1 MVPTRAWELTIP
13 PVLLTCIIHHPFV
26 VCRMAVERPVL
37 TVSELNRQIRSWLE
51 HEIGHVRVE
60 GELSNLSKPASG
72 HFYFTLKDASAQ
84 IRCVF
89 FRNRHAESDFIR
101 LQNGQQVLIFGNL
114 SLYEARGDYQLIVE
128 LIQDAGEGDLF
139 RQFELLKTKLSALGL
154 FDATRKKTIPAFPS
168 KIGIITSASGAA
180 LRDILSTLERR
191 YPIADIVVYACEVQG
206 KTAAQQLIQAIH
218 QANVEKRCDVLILA
232 RGGGSIEDLW
242 SFNDE
247 LLAHAIAKSELPIV
261 SGVGHETDF
270 TIADFVADL
279 RAATPTGAAEAV
291 TPNRLDLIA
300 YLQTIEERLLSS
312 MSRSMQHCQLRLQHE
327 TNKLASPKRLIS
339 NYWQNLDHL
348 RIHLVHLIEQFVT
361 QKRHDLLLIKNS
373 LETKSPTVQLHQALL
388 NVQSLENKLVQY
400 VTIKFNQSKQMLTS
414 QLATLHAV
422 SPLAT
427 LDRGYAIVTGHQKI
441 LLDSEL
447 VQLGDTVDIRLAKG
461 HLRGIICEKN

>member
-1 MVPTRAWELTIP
+1 MVPTRVRELTIR

-26 VCRMAVERPVL
+26 VYRMAVERPVL

-72 HFYFTLKDASAQ
+72 HFYFTLKDTSAQ

-89 FRNRHAESDFIR
+89 FRNRHADSDFIR

-128 LIQDAGEGDLF
+128 LIQDAGQGDLF

-154 FDATRKKTIPAFPS
+154 FDSSRKKTIPAFPS

-247 LLAHAIAKSELPIV
+247 LLAYAIAKSELPIV

-327 TNKLASPKRLIS
+327 KNKLASPKRLIS

-373 LETKSPTVQLHQALL
+373 LETKNPTVQLHQALL

-400 VTIKFNQSKQMLTS
+400 VTIKFNQSKQKLTT

-427 LDRGYAIVTGHQKI
+427 LDRGYAIVTCHQKI
-441 LLDSEL
+441 ILDSEL

-461 HLRGIICEKN
+461 HLRGIISEKN